1 MLDFLLK
8 AMPPLLSALKSNSS
22 DKIILAFNINFSVI
36 DISCQVCGRVLFKG
50 YGQCII
56 ELSCARC
63 NREIVALLDDERV
76 MVLENRRGSCK
87 GVGTGQ
93 VRVSV
98 QKTKRKV
105 G

>member
-1 MLDFLLK
+1 M
-8 AMPPLLSALKSNSS
+8 
-22 DKIILAFNINFSVI
+22 I
-36 DISCQVCGRVLFKG
+36 DRKEKRFVSCPVCGRVLMKCQG
-50 YGQCII
+50 MCNLEITCGK
-56 ELSCARC
+56 C
-63 NREIVALLDDERV
+63 NRDIVAIVDEERV

-87 GVGTGQ
+87 GARSGQ